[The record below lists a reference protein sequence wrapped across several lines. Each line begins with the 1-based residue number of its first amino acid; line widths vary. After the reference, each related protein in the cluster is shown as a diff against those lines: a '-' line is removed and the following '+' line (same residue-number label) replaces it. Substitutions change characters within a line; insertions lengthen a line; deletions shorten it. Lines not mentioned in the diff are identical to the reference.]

1 MVDDFTVD
9 RRTALKLTGA
19 ASLLPFAGTA
29 RAGTLTSFV
38 DDTLDTAS
46 DALQEALV
54 VFESNEDVSLL
65 DSLDL
70 TDGYHAFSVLPVGYS
85 RLTGTQIETVADWDE
100 VRYVEANRDLE
111 YFNDDGRDVTRAAE
125 VQQELGYAGASAHV
139 VVIDSGID
147 GDHPDL
153 AANLDANYQWAG
165 DPLDLTD
172 TETLWPEVGG
182 LDTDEIGHGTHC
194 SGTVAGDGSASDGQ
208 YRGMAPEA
216 TLTSYSTSAGVS
228 ILKAAAAFDHM
239 LENGD
244 GSTYQVVSNSYGASS
259 TDDFDPDATLNV
271 ASWHA
276 FEADILPVFAAG
288 NDGPDYDTLNDYAK
302 APHVV
307 GVAATDDEKSV
318 TDFSSRGR
326 NDGSNYDRET
336 ALSNLETYY
345 ESGETDGPLGIYRPG
360 VAAPGNEIVSTMSPD
375 DPLGAT
381 TVDDGELYYA
391 SISGTSMACP
401 HVSGIAALVVDAHV
415 EGQGSRPTVRE
426 LLATVEAEAEDA
438 LSSYEPASAG
448 AGFVDAYDA
457 VERAEAGDL
466 ATLDETTLV

>member
-1 MVDDFTVD
+1 MDETPTLE
-9 RRTALKLTGA
+9 RRTVLKLTGA
-19 ASLLPFAGTA
+19 ASLLPFAGRA
-29 RAGTLTSFV
+29 RAGTLASLV

-46 DALQEALV
+46 DALQEVLV
-54 VFESNEDVSLL
+54 VFESNDDVGLL
-65 DSLDL
+65 DSLEL
-70 TDGYHAFSVLPVGYS
+70 VDGYHEFSVLPVGFS
-85 RLTGTQIETVADWDE
+85 RLTGAQIATVADWDE

-111 YFNDDGRDVTRAAE
+111 YFNDDGREVTRAAE
-125 VQQELGYAGASAHV
+125 VQSDLGYAGENAHV

-153 AANLDANYQWAG
+153 AANLDANYQWVG
-165 DPLDLTD
+165 DPLGLTD
-172 TETLWPEVGG
+172 TETLWLDAGA

-208 YRGMAPEA
+208 YKGMAPAA
-216 TLTSYSTSAGVS
+216 TLTSYSTSAGLS

-259 TDDFDPDATLNV
+259 TDDFDPNATLNV
-271 ASWHA
+271 ASWYA
-276 FEADILPVFAAG
+276 YQADILPVFAAG
-288 NDGPDYDTLNDYAK
+288 NSGPGYDTLNDYAK
-302 APHVV
+302 APHVL
-307 GVAATDDEKSV
+307 GVAATDDQKGV

-326 NDGSNYDRET
+326 DDGSNYDRET
-336 ALSNLETYY
+336 ALSNLATYY
-345 ESGETDGPLGIYRPG
+345 ESGEASGPLGIYRTG

-381 TVDDGELYYA
+381 TVGDGELYYA

-415 EGQGSRPTVRE
+415 AAQGSRPTARE

-457 VERAEAGDL
+457 VERAEGGDL

>member
-9 RRTALKLTGA
+9 RRTVLKLTGA
-19 ASLLPFAGTA
+19 ASLVPLAGRA
-29 RAGTLTSFV
+29 QAGTLTSLV
-38 DDTLDTAS
+38 DETLDTAS

-54 VFESNEDVSLL
+54 VFESSDDVSLL

-70 TDGYHAFSVLPVGYS
+70 VDGYYEFSVLPVGFT
-85 RLTGTQIETVADWDE
+85 RLTGTQIEAVADWDE

-111 YFNDDGRDVTRAAE
+111 LFNDDGRELTRAAA
-125 VQQELGYAGASAHV
+125 VQEQLNYAGENAHV

-165 DPLDLTD
+165 DPLELTG

-216 TLTSYSTSAGVS
+216 TLTSYSTSAGISV
-228 ILKAAAAFDHM
+228 LKAAAAFDHM

-244 GSTYQVVSNSYGASS
+244 GSTYQVVSNSYGVSS

-271 ASWHA
+271 ASWYA
-276 FEADILPVFAAG
+276 YQADILPVFAAS

-302 APHVV
+302 APHVL
-307 GVAATDDEKSV
+307 GVAATNDQKEI

-326 NDGSNYDRET
+326 NDGSNYDRAT

-345 ESGETDGPLGIYRPG
+345 ETGEVAGPLGVYRPG
-360 VAAPGNEIVSTMSPD
+360 VAAPGNAIVSTMSPD

-401 HVSGIAALVVDAHV
+401 HVSGIAALCVDAHV
-415 EGQGSRPTVRE
+415 AAQGSRPTARE
-426 LLATVEAEAEDA
+426 LLATLEAEAEDA
-438 LSSYEPASAG
+438 RSSYEPASAG

-457 VERAEAGDL
+457 VERAEAGDF
-466 ATLDETTLV
+466 ATFDETTLV